1 MDINSKRWQIQNNRL
16 SKGRQT
22 NYDFNLCGSR
32 LEIVNEYKYLGL
44 LFNRS
49 GSFYKNKSFIASQ
62 ATKASFSLLKNV
74 KS

>member
-1 MDINSKRWQIQNNRL
+1 MWKLTVNVDKSKIIVF

-32 LEIVNEYKYLGL
+32 LEIVNEYKYLGI

-49 GSFYKNKSFIASQ
+49 GSFYKNKF
-62 ATKASFSLLKNV
+62 LLPLKQQ
-74 KS
+74 KHHLAF